1 MRQGLWMLEMVL
13 FYAYYTCVTKQPA
26 VYLRG
31 SVHLSVFSYTPMLE
45 AALIGDK
52 WVSITR

>member
-13 FYAYYTCVTKQPA
+13 FYAYYTCVTKQSA

-45 AALIGDK
+45 AALIGNK